1 MTDNIKI
8 NAKTKWRFTKS
19 EALFRLAWT
28 FYSCI
33 YVLFYASELSYKYN
47 SSVIMRY
54 TQITTIM
61 ILLSSLFL
69 NRKYRIK
76 EFLKY
81 IAFLLMVF
89 LIEINVSDRA
99 FLVYILFMISAQKID
114 LAKLI
119 KFDVKLKT
127 ALLIFVIFLCE
138 IGYINN
144 YAAVINGSYKQA
156 LGFSHPNTF
165 CCFAYTIILE
175 WLCIHFK
182 KAKWRNYLL
191 ALALFICIYAIGGG
205 RTSSYTFL
213 LIYFLFVIAKITPK
227 VFYSKI
233 SSFIFTIITPLMAFM
248 SFLTAYLYSQG
259 NTYMTVLNELMS
271 YRIGLSSYFMDNY
284 DIKLFGQEVLTIST
298 RSADLGNVQSLI
310 LDCAYIRCI
319 LVYGAIYFSILIVMY
334 IILLRAL
341 LYNKQIEYALFAL
354 FFVIL
359 GVGES
364 YMLNPLYNISML
376 FVLGIIKSNSYKIN
390 YQTRSTFNSQINT
403 E

>member
-8 NAKTKWRFTKS
+8 NAKSKWRFTKS

-76 EFLKY
+76 ELLKY

-114 LAKLI
+114 LTKLI

-191 ALALFICIYAIGGG
+191 ALALSICIYAIGGG

-364 YMLNPLYNISML
+364 YSI
-376 FVLGIIKSNSYKIN
+376 
-390 YQTRSTFNSQINT
+390 R
-403 E
+403 